1 MRIGYD
7 HATIALVTLDNKKN
21 TASDRG
27 RLVRA
32 MARLY
37 ASKAAFEFRTDCRP
51 RPDAPRNTVTRTMG
65 SSAPLEFHLGNRSYA
80 LEMSSAS
87 RTRP

>member
-7 HATIALVTLDNKKN
+7 HATIALVTLDNKRN

-27 RLVRA
+27 RLLRA

-37 ASKAAFEFRTDCRP
+37 DSKAAFEFRTDCRP
-51 RPDAPRNTVTRTMG
+51 RPDAPRNTVTMTMG
-65 SSAPLEFHLGNRSYA
+65 SSAPLEFHHGNRSYA